1 MFVKSKFMHAMYTH
15 AEITSRSL
23 KKSLESAK
31 LKIISSIHRPRDT
44 AFEESC
50 RAKDKVALRNT
61 QRCKRRPRKHAGCR
75 ILAFA
80 VSDGGRRKDLAPLA
94 SATRI
99 HSLFACTTSIKLPSL
114 VRMLCASVPLTD
126 LAFKKQSFPLDFST
140 R

>member
-1 MFVKSKFMHAMYTH
+1 MFVKSTFMHAMYTH

-50 RAKDKVALRNT
+50 RAEDKVALRNT
-61 QRCKRRPRKHAGCR
+61 QQCKRRPSKHAGCC

-80 VSDGGRRKDLAPLA
+80 VSDGGRIWFLWRQRPESTASSKAQHQSNCRLGADALRV
-94 SATRI
+94 SATDGSGI
-99 HSLFACTTSIKLPSL
+99 
-114 VRMLCASVPLTD
+114 
-126 LAFKKQSFPLDFST
+126 
-140 R
+140 